1 MKPVKEITQAQR
13 KIAARGLKP
22 AAPSEPGLEGKNIE
36 KWTAKALLQM
46 LNTTYQ
52 QTKQGQKAAMLV
64 LGAAGIGKSEIVQGF
79 ARSIAKSEGRE
90 FVHIDDLKNQARE
103 AIMEDPSKYYIFLD
117 LRAGQLN
124 PEMTSGVP
132 RVDPEQMKKGYLK
145 FMPPDWAYLIS
156 NDAFSGM
163 VFLDELNRGQEHV
176 LNSLYQFV
184 LDRIV
189 SGRRIGSGCTIVGAA
204 NLGTGGEFS
213 GTHTMDSALMSR
225 FSVGV
230 LVADADE
237 WIEWAQESGVDPNI
251 LAFIKSNPGL
261 NFYAKGEEIADHN
274 IPINPRNITA
284 ADRNLKFIEKAYEDA
299 FKRAEAQGT
308 QVTSAEDLIPF
319 LPLLPGSKEEGK
331 PRRAMTGH
339 IYNDMRVA
347 IGSRLGN
354 RWATAFIEFLETID
368 AFEWADILEKT
379 KGKVWM
385 QKGGAKGKEELDSSK
400 LWALTNYI
408 HDNIASRYNKAV
420 DKKPQNEKEMQTV
433 AQELATIFGGIPKDN
448 VIYLLKSLQA
458 AVGHPRPDKPQ
469 GLDAQGAAANF
480 AKLLTLV
487 ANSLKTSEP
496 ELHRVIGHYYKNLQS
511 HGVTGGVTE
520 KLSAKRM
527 YENLTLSNRKATPE
541 QIKALEGSNWHHVY
555 HGTVPEAAAV
565 DTNFKSF
572 FSEENE
578 NLTVHRSLPQLA
590 EFVAD
595 RIEER
600 FGLHYSNLKTEAAKG
615 GTKDNVTNFAVDLL
629 KKVAAANGDKEKI
642 IKAIQKADIPQDALV
657 RLHVMSGAKY

>member
-13 KIAARGLKP
+13 KLAARGLRP
-22 AAPSEPGLEGKNIE
+22 ATPSEPGLEGKNIE

-90 FVHIDDLKNQARE
+90 FVHIDDLKSEARE
-103 AIMEDPSKYYIFLD
+103 TIMEDPSKYYIFLD

-132 RVDPEQMKKGYLK
+132 RIDPEQMKKGYLK

-163 VFLDELNRGQEHV
+163 VFLDELNRGQESV

-204 NLGTGGEFS
+204 NLGTSGEFS
-213 GTHTMDSALMSR
+213 GTTTIDSALMSR

-237 WIEWAQESGVDPNI
+237 WIEWAQSSGVDPNI
-251 LAFIKSNPGL
+251 IAFIKSNPGL

-274 IPINPRNITA
+274 IPTNPRNITS
-284 ADRNLKFIEKAYEDA
+284 ADKNLKFIEKAYEDA
-299 FKRAEAQGT
+299 FKAAESQG
-308 QVTSAEDLIPF
+308 VTVTNAEDIIPF

-339 IYNDMRVA
+339 IYNDIRVA

-379 KGKVWM
+379 KKKVWM
-385 QKGGAKGKEELDSSK
+385 QKRDTKGAEELDTSK

-408 HDNIASRYNKAV
+408 HDNIASRYNRAV
-420 DKKPQNEKEMQTV
+420 DTKPQDTKEMQTV

-448 VIYLLKSLQA
+448 VIFLLKSLQS

-469 GLDAQGAAANF
+469 GLDSKGAAANF
-480 AKLLTLV
+480 AQLLTLV
-487 ANSLKTSEP
+487 SSPLKTAEP
-496 ELHRVIGHYYKNLQS
+496 ELYRVIAHYYKNLQS
-511 HGVTGGVTE
+511 HGVTE

-527 YENLTLSNRKATPE
+527 YENITLSNRKATLE

-555 HGTVPEAAAV
+555 YGTVPEAATV
-565 DTNFKSF
+565 GTNFKSF
-572 FSEENE
+572 FSEETE
-578 NLTVHRSLPQLA
+578 NLTIHKSLPQLA

-595 RIEER
+595 KIEER

-615 GTKDNVTNFAVDLL
+615 GTKENVTNFALDLL
-629 KKVAAANGDKEKI
+629 KKVVAANGDKEKI
-642 IKAIQKADIPQDALV
+642 AKVIQNADIPQDMLV
-657 RLHVMSGAKY
+657 RLHVMSGAK